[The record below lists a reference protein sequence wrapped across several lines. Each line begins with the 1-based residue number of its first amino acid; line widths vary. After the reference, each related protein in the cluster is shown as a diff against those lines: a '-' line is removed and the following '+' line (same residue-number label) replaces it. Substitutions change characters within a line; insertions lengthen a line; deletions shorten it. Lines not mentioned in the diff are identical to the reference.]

1 MSRLQNSYFFLIITL
16 YVTTTETEEMVHLLP
31 ALFFFFQGNIMTV
44 KKGQIAVDKFLH
56 KTECV
61 TEEMAVP
68 VP

>member
-1 MSRLQNSYFFLIITL
+1 
-16 YVTTTETEEMVHLLP
+16 
-31 ALFFFFQGNIMTV
+31 MTV